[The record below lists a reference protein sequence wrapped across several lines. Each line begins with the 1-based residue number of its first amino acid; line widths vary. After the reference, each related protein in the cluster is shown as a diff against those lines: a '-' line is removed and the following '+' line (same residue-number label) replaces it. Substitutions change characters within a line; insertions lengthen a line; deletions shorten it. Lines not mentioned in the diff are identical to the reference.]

1 MKTLVLLAGLTA
13 AVWGEAVPR
22 TVSAAVSSAVAV
34 SAGTA
39 EFRVQFVDISQE
51 STVESAVGVLSAAGV
66 EASHLTGVNVAIS
79 QGFLLT
85 TYDFAMRVPAEF
97 FTERRDQLVTLQ
109 RNLANSQLQ
118 AIGWSSVWL
127 ATEEEKNAAM
137 EAALPGLLE
146 KAGARAAQL
155 AAAMGGTLGEV
166 HALSAPAAAGT
177 GLNLTVSLTATYL
190 VQAAA
195 PPEE

>member
-1 MKTLVLLAGLTA
+1 VL
-13 AVWGEAVPR
+13 R
-22 TVSAAVSSAVAV
+22 
-34 SAGTA
+34 
-39 EFRVQFVDISQE
+39 
-51 STVESAVGVLSAAGV
+51 AAGV
-66 EASHLTGVNVAIS
+66 EALHLTGMNVAIS

-97 FTERRDQLVTLQ
+97 FIERRDQLVTLQ
-109 RNLANSQLQ
+109 RNLANSQSQ

-127 ATEEEKNAAM
+127 AAEEEKNAAM

-146 KAGARAAQL
+146 KAGARAAQV

-166 HALSAPAAAGT
+166 DALSAPAAAGT
-177 GLNLTVSLTATYL
+177 GLNLTPTYL